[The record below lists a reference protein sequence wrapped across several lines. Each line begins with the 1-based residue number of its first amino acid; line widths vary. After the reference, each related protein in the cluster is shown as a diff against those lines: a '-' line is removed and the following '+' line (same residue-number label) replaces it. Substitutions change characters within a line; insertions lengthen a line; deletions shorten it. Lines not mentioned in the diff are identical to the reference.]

1 MNEAIDKAIEDL
13 IKRIETSM
21 DNFEDV
27 EHRVATVI
35 EGSRTQLSHLAE
47 SLKIRQIRG
56 EFRDMIAAVNNL
68 AAAIRASKEQHT

>member
-1 MNEAIDKAIEDL
+1 MKETTEIAIEQL

-21 DNFEDV
+21 ASFEDV

-56 EFRDMIAAVNNL
+56 EFRDMISAVNNL
-68 AAAIRASKEQHT
+68 AAAIRETKEQP